1 MKNHSIFNV
10 GRPALPTSVINKR
23 YFNRNIYQPK
33 FQIIEGVSFDRSLES
48 DDSRPVHLVTPNT
61 DHNIRLN
68 NPLVEGNHFIRLF
81 SDGFN
86 YEENRVYMEINV
98 TGLLKV
104 QRYQSNDK
112 IADSIIQVKRLS
124 LNSYV
129 T

>member
-1 MKNHSIFNV
+1 M
-10 GRPALPTSVINKR
+10 
-23 YFNRNIYQPK
+23 
-33 FQIIEGVSFDRSLES
+33 
-48 DDSRPVHLVTPNT
+48 VTPNT

-81 SDGFN
+81 LDGFKLN

-98 TGLLKV
+98 TELLKV

-112 IADSIIQVKRLS
+112 IAVSIIQVKRLS

-129 T
+129 TRKLDKIT